1 MKTAYLLLE
10 DGTAYKGYAMG
21 AERDLSA
28 GEAIGEVVFNT
39 DMTTSQ
45 DLLQDPTYS
54 GQIVVQTYPLI
65 GNRGVDPVS
74 PSKFVASGY
83 VVRDCL
89 LYTSRCV

>member
-1 MKTAYLLLE
+1 MKRHVDKERCGRTEKQKGMGIRMKTAYLLLE

-45 DLLQDPTYS
+45 
-54 GQIVVQTYPLI
+54 I
-65 GNRGVDPVS
+65 GRAHV
-74 PSKFVASGY
+74 
-83 VVRDCL
+83 
-89 LYTSRCV
+89 